1 MPWIPCLELVNLE
14 SSRSWILSLGRG
26 GSFSIQYEHSMYG
39 AEVRE
44 HYLVGQGEIRL
55 MAVETSHPG
64 VAGYYGFDGVGPRYQ
79 ILRQMPEVVLRL
91 RMGPGRQS
99 LVGSH
104 EVQGKQL
111 GAPGDRVLL
120 RPAACTMARFLLNR
134 LESEGHP

>member
-55 MAVETSHPG
+55 
-64 VAGYYGFDGVGPRYQ
+64 VAQGRR
-79 ILRQMPEVVLRL
+79 LSL
-91 RMGPGRQS
+91 RMG
-99 LVGSH
+99 L
-104 EVQGKQL
+104 L
-111 GAPGDRVLL
+111 GGGP
-120 RPAACTMARFLLNR
+120 
-134 LESEGHP
+134 